1 MSNSLYVSFTA
12 LLTRR
17 KWGEEWGRPD
27 WRWPCRGQEAV
38 VRSTGSDAYTGCRLR
53 DRRRDTWPATRGPDN
68 GSLIGRRHVSRRPTP
83 IVAHPSR
90 PFARPQ
96 WLSTTAR
103 LDAITREATL
113 PRATTRRQFESRRQY
128 LFIFNVRFF
137 YARNIKCTKIMYRRL
152 NFFFYLKL
160 DRDRITC
167 SALLVRVLWK

>member
-128 LFIFNVRFF
+128 LFIFRFF
-137 YARNIKCTKIMYRRL
+137 YARNIKCTKIMYRRTIR
-152 NFFFYLKL
+152 FFFF
-160 DRDRITC
+160 I
-167 SALLVRVLWK
+167 SN